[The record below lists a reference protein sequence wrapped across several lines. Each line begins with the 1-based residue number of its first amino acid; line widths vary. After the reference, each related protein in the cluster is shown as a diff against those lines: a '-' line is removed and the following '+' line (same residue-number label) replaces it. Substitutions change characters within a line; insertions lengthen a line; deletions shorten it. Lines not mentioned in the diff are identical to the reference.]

1 MSDQSRFSVK
11 DRAAFSGDPAVWA
24 DRVKELRVELRAA
37 DIIIRNALGV
47 VTFEQKLMWR
57 TANYHAAVIEDG
69 GGFVRSQERR
79 AVIEA
84 AYDST
89 LCQELHRAHATL
101 CLELHRAHVTIANVS
116 RLLSWHQT
124 SFWNIANHQD
134 GVAETS
140 PQDPVRFR
148 ARSDVLRRAFDME
161 WRPRV
166 VNDYAA
172 MPSLPDTV
180 VNGANTSR
188 LGSRAAGIC
197 DHSRVELREVGPAPD
212 DVSEWIDMIS
222 RGFDCAERAGATP
235 KQITAALA
243 AKWEANA
250 ARTWLD
256 WCSAYLDR
264 AIQHIPKQGHDT

>member
-11 DRAAFSGDPAVWA
+11 DRAASSSDPAVWA
-24 DRVKELRVELRAA
+24 DCVNELRGELRVA

-84 AYDST
+84 TYDST

-134 GVAETS
+134 GVAET
-140 PQDPVRFR
+140 QDPVRFR
-148 ARSDVLRRAFDME
+148 ARSDVLHRAFEME

-166 VNDYAA
+166 VNDCAA
-172 MPSLPDTV
+172 RKRPPV
-180 VNGANTSR
+180 R
-188 LGSRAAGIC
+188 
-197 DHSRVELREVGPAPD
+197 ELD
-212 DVSEWIDMIS
+212 DS
-222 RGFDCAERAGATP
+222 RG
-235 KQITAALA
+235 TA
-243 AKWEANA
+243 
-250 ARTWLD
+250 
-256 WCSAYLDR
+256 
-264 AIQHIPKQGHDT
+264 

>member
-1 MSDQSRFSVK
+1 MNPIVN
-11 DRAAFSGDPAVWA
+11 
-24 DRVKELRVELRAA
+24 ELRDELRAA

-47 VTFEQKLMWR
+47 VTFDQKRMWGA
-57 TANYHAAVIEDG
+57 ANYHAAVIEEG
-69 GGFVRSQERR
+69 GGVVRAQARG
-79 AVIEA
+79 AVIKDA
-84 AYDST
+84 DAST
-89 LCQELHRAHATL
+89 LCR
-101 CLELHRAHVTIANVS
+101 ELHRAHVMIANVS

-124 SFWNIANHQD
+124 SFWNITNHQD

-140 PQDPVRFR
+140 TEDPVRFR

-161 WRPRV
+161 RRPRV

-197 DHSRVELREVGPAPD
+197 DHSRAELREVGPAPD

-235 KQITAALA
+235 EQITAALA

-250 ARTWLD
+250 ARTRLD

-264 AIQHIPKQGHDT
+264 AIKHIPKQGRDA